1 MHKAR
6 VVHPIALALYIVV
19 MKPFL
24 IERNVN
30 MFKHKHLGTI
40 AKLLFAFSITL
51 IGGAITTHAADT
63 PAPFGP
69 VKVYQSPAGPFNDNR
84 NYGARSP
91 RVIQLEHQAN
101 PKDNGKLLL
110 TFEKTEKKGVIPSFP
125 IYESDD
131 NGKTWSKNPISE
143 VKETQNQGWG
153 MANCPQLYEL
163 PEKIGDM
170 PAGTI
175 VVAGDATPND
185 YSRTNLEMYTS
196 SDVGKSWMYKSTIVQ
211 GGDTSANFMGKDP
224 VWEPFITINNHKLIV
239 FYSDERNNDI
249 KGSQQLVH
257 QETSNGTD
265 WGELHV
271 DVAAVKANNANR
283 PGMVTIAKMDNG
295 QYVMTMESDWGE
307 YAKTTSDIEKWDEPD
322 NWGTQINP
330 LHFQDPVITNL
341 NDGRIAYND
350 ISNGS
355 LLIYNG
361 AADFIK
367 KNSVASPSVSVPT
380 QVGPAYNRWILPL
393 TNGLTLI
400 AAGDNTKDTSASI
413 RVETVNT
420 NDSTVQGKVI
430 VHYVDENGQQISPD
444 DVSTGVIGTSFD
456 VTAKAQ
462 KQINGYAFQSIT
474 KGQNDVRGNFGA
486 DPIEVT
492 ATYQKNN
499 NTLGTTTSSSSS
511 SVQSSS
517 PSTPI
522 ASSSSVSSSS
532 SSTVSSTS
540 SSTTATAPSTSVA
553 KPFKVVAT
561 KALYRYNNV
570 NFSKANRIKHYAKK
584 SITKAPVFTVV
595 ATTKSSNGA
604 LRYQL
609 SDGSYITTK
618 AGYVT
623 KLYNQ
628 AKTKTLRVINPK
640 GTWEYKF
647 SKLTKKSAVKHLK
660 KSKVVKVKKLV
671 RKGTATRYQLTNGH
685 YVTGNKQFVKVTK

>member
-1 MHKAR
+1 
-6 VVHPIALALYIVV
+6 
-19 MKPFL
+19 
-24 IERNVN
+24 

-51 IGGAITTHAADT
+51 IGGAVSAHAADT

-69 VKVYQSPAGPFNDNR
+69 VTVYQSPKGPFNDDR

-91 RVIQLEHQAN
+91 RAIQLEHQAD
-101 PKDNGKLLL
+101 PKNNGKLLL

-125 IYESDD
+125 IYESD
-131 NGKTWSKNPISE
+131 NSGQNWSKDPISE
-143 VKETQNQGWG
+143 VKETQKPGWG

-175 VVAGDATPND
+175 IAAGDATPND
-185 YSRTNLEMYTS
+185 YSDTNLEMYAST
-196 SDVGKSWMYKSTIVQ
+196 DAGKTWTYKSTIAL
-211 GGDTSANFMGKDP
+211 GGKDP
-224 VWEPFITINNHKLIV
+224 SNYMSKDPIWEPFITVNNHKLVV
-239 FYSDERNNDI
+239 FYSDERVNTI
-249 KGSQQLVH
+249 PGSQQLVH
-257 QETSNGTD
+257 QTSADGVSWNP
-265 WGELHV
+265 LQV
-271 DVAAVKANNANR
+271 DVSAVANLHGTR
-283 PGMVTIAKMDNG
+283 PGMATIAKMDNG
-295 QYVMTMESDWGE
+295 KCVMTMESGWGE
-307 YAKTTSDIEKWDEPD
+307 YAKTTSDIE
-322 NWGTQINP
+322 NWGNSADWGTPVN
-330 LHFQDPVITNL
+330 HTGYQDPVVANL

-350 ISNGS
+350 FSTDD
-355 LLIYNG
+355 LLVYKG
-361 AADFIK
+361 ASDFIK
-367 KNSVASPSVSVPT
+367 DNSVKTPNAAFKT
-380 QVGPAYNRWILPL
+380 KVGHAYNRWVLPL
-393 TNGLTLI
+393 ANGLTLI
-400 AAGDNTKDTSASI
+400 AAGDGTIKDSAPI
-413 RVETVNT
+413 RVEAINT

-444 DVSTGVIGTSFD
+444 DTSTGVIGTNFD

-474 KGQNDVRGNFGA
+474 KGQNDVNGNFGA

-499 NTLGTTTSSSSS
+499 TSGTTTSSSSS

-517 PSTPI
+517 SSTPTT
-522 ASSSSVSSSS
+522 SSSSVASSS

-540 SSTTATAPSTSVA
+540 SSTTTTTAPSTSVA
-553 KPFKVVAT
+553 KPFKVVAK

-570 NFSKANRIKHYAKK
+570 NFNKVNRIKHYAKK
-584 SITKAPVFTVV
+584 LITKAPVFTVV

-609 SDGSYITTK
+609 SDGSYITAK

-628 AKTKTLRVINPK
+628 AKAKSLRVINPK
-640 GTWEYKF
+640 GTWEYKS

-660 KSKVVKVKKLV
+660 KNKVVKVKKLV

-685 YVTGNKQFVKVTK
+685 YVTGNKQFVKAIK